1 MFLTSSHPDMGRG
14 GGLGVFQSSEHV
26 HQALTDI
33 GYITD
38 AVTATAVY
46 LAASLQKPLLLEGP
60 AGSGK
65 TELAYAVAHAIGAPL
80 ERLQC
85 YEGITEEKAIGK
97 FDEGLQRLYL
107 DTVTRGSGVSDWAS
121 LGKQLSALDFFAAGP
136 LLKALQYPSP
146 CVLLIDELDK
156 VDHSFEAQA
165 FKRACSCFGLGR
177 YFYDFD
183 APWVDIDDKSRP
195 RKPPVVPPWMVPDN
209 WRKGQRPS
217 RKTAAGSQPAA
228 QSSGASNGGSISSHR
243 NGNGNST
250 PSTATS
256 NKGRQNGS
264 SNGSPKNGTKP
275 ENTAAQSQNG
285 AELDKRITALQDTVG
300 AKLYRWVLREYGH
313 ANQPHLVRDGQQ
325 KKKILEVLESATRGL
340 RRMEAVLDRVP
351 DQQVSALL
359 AKLQAPPL
367 NEIADMPTLVQV
379 VQGLEGIINGSHPSA
394 A

>member
-1 MFLTSSHPDMGRG
+1 M
-14 GGLGVFQSSEHV
+14 FQSSEHV

-38 AVTATAVY
+38 TVTATAVY

-65 TELAYAVAHAIGAPL
+65 TELAYAVARAMGTPL

-107 DTVTRGSGVSDWAS
+107 DTVTRGSGDSDWAS
-121 LGKQLSALDFFAAGP
+121 LGKQLSALNFFSAGP

-195 RKPPVVPPWMVPDN
+195 KKAPTVPAWMVPEN

-217 RKTAAGSQPAA
+217 GKATTSSQPAA
-228 QSSGASNGGSISSHR
+228 LSTGASNGTSTSSHR
-243 NGNGNST
+243 NGNGST
-250 PSTATS
+250 PSSATS
-256 NKGRQNGS
+256 NKARQNGAN
-264 SNGSPKNGTKP
+264 NGSPKKGVKP
-275 ENTAAQSQNG
+275 EGTAAQSQNG
-285 AELDKRITALQDTVG
+285 SELDKRIAALQETVG

-313 ANQPHLVRDGQQ
+313 ANQPHLVRDAQQ
-325 KKKILEVLESATRGL
+325 KKKILDVLESATRGL

-379 VQGLEGIINGSHPSA
+379 VQGLEGIVNGSHPSA